1 MGRDPGVW
9 CVAGEQSRTDMNI
22 HEYQAKALLQEY
34 RVAVP
39 PGKVATTPAEAED
52 AARALGAP
60 VMVVKAQVHAGG
72 RGKAGGIKLAKST
85 SEVKTLAGEILGMT
99 LRSHQTGPEGKV
111 VRKVY
116 VEAGSEIDRELY
128 LGMLLDRAAEKLAI
142 IASTEGGMDIEEVA
156 ASTPEKIQ
164 TVHID
169 PNFGLSGFQVRQIGF
184 GLGLDA
190 GQVKQLD
197 GFLGGL
203 YQLFVEKDASL
214 AEINPL
220 VVTKNG
226 DLIALDAKLNF
237 DDSAL
242 YRHPELRELRDPEEE
257 DPRERAAK
265 EIDLSYVGLDG
276 DIGCMVNGAGLA
288 MATMDMIKVCGG
300 DPANFLDAGGGA
312 DKEKIAQ
319 AFKLILGDAN
329 VKAILVNIFGGIVRC
344 DLIAEGV
351 VAAAKEVGIQVPLV
365 VRLQGTRSEEGQKI
379 LSESNLEITPAE
391 TLQDAGEKAVAAAR
405 GTGA

>member
-1 MGRDPGVW
+1 
-9 CVAGEQSRTDMNI
+9 MNI
-22 HEYQAKALLQEY
+22 HEYQAKALLHEY
-34 RVAVP
+34 NVAIP

-128 LGMLLDRAAEKLAI
+128 LGMRLDRAAEKIAI

-156 ASTPEKIQ
+156 ASSPEKIQ
-164 TVHID
+164 TVHVD
-169 PNFGLSGFQVRQIGF
+169 PNFGLSGFQVRQVGF

-203 YQLFVEKDASL
+203 YRLFVEKDASL

-220 VVTKNG
+220 VVTKSG

-351 VAAAKEVGIQVPLV
+351 VAAAREVGIEVPLV
-365 VRLQGTRSEEGQKI
+365 VRLQGTRSEQGREI
-379 LSESNLEITPAE
+379 LSGSGLEIIAAE

>member
-1 MGRDPGVW
+1 
-9 CVAGEQSRTDMNI
+9 MNI

-34 RVAVP
+34 KVAVP

-312 DKEKIAQ
+312 DKDKIAQ

-351 VAAAKEVGIQVPLV
+351 VAAAKEVGIEVPLV
-365 VRLQGTRSEEGQKI
+365 VRLQGTRSEQGQKI
-379 LSESNLEITPAE
+379 LSESSLEIIAAE

>member
-1 MGRDPGVW
+1 
-9 CVAGEQSRTDMNI
+9 MNI
-22 HEYQAKALLQEY
+22 HEYQAKGLLQEY
-34 RVAVP
+34 QVAVP

-52 AARALGAP
+52 AARAIGAP

-116 VEAGSEIDRELY
+116 VEAGSEVDRELY
-128 LGMLLDRAAEKLAI
+128 LGMLLDRAAEKIAI

-164 TVHID
+164 TVHVD
-169 PNFGLSGFQVRQIGF
+169 PNFGLSGFQVRQIGA

-190 GQVKQLD
+190 GQVKQLSA
-197 GFLGGL
+197 FLGGL
-203 YQLFVEKDASL
+203 YRLFVDKDASL

-220 VVTKNG
+220 VVTKSG

-242 YRHPELRELRDPEEE
+242 YRHPEIRELRDPEEE

-312 DKEKIAQ
+312 DQEKIAQ

-351 VAAAKEVGIQVPLV
+351 VAAAKEVGIEVPLV
-365 VRLQGTRSEEGQKI
+365 VRLQGTRSEEGRGI
-379 LSESNLEITPAE
+379 LSKSGLKITPAE

-405 GTGA
+405 GAGA

>member
-1 MGRDPGVW
+1 
-9 CVAGEQSRTDMNI
+9 MNI
-22 HEYQAKALLQEY
+22 HEYQAKALLQKY
-34 RVAVP
+34 GVAVP
-39 PGKVATTPAEAED
+39 QGKVATTPAEAED

-72 RGKAGGIKLAKST
+72 RGKAGGIKLAKSA

-116 VEAGSEIDRELY
+116 VEEGSEIDRELY
-128 LGMLLDRAAEKLAI
+128 LGMLLDRAAERIAV
-142 IASTEGGMDIEEVA
+142 IASTEGGVDIEEVA
-156 ASTPEKIQ
+156 ASSPEKIQ
-164 TVHID
+164 TVHVD

-190 GQVKQLD
+190 GQVKQLEV
-197 GFLGGL
+197 FLGGL
-203 YQLFVEKDASL
+203 YRLFVGEDASL

-220 VVTKNG
+220 VVTKSG

-237 DDSAL
+237 DDSGL
-242 YRHPELRELRDPEEE
+242 YRHPGVRELRDPEEE

-312 DKEKIAQ
+312 DKDKIAQ
-319 AFKLILGDAN
+319 AFKLIVRDPN

-365 VRLQGTRSEEGQKI
+365 VRLQGTRSEQGQKI
-379 LSESNLEITPAE
+379 LSESNLEITSAE

>member
-1 MGRDPGVW
+1 
-9 CVAGEQSRTDMNI
+9 MNI

>member
-1 MGRDPGVW
+1 
-9 CVAGEQSRTDMNI
+9 MNV
-22 HEYQAKALLQEY
+22 HEYQAKTLLQEY
-34 RVAVP
+34 KVAIP
-39 PGKVATTPAEAED
+39 PGKMATTPAEAED

-128 LGMLLDRAAEKLAI
+128 LGMLLDRAAEKIAI

-164 TVHID
+164 TVHVD

-190 GQVKQLD
+190 DQVKQLN
-197 GFLGGL
+197 GFLSGL

-220 VVTKNG
+220 VVTKSG
-226 DLIALDAKLNF
+226 DLIALDAKLNL

-312 DKEKIAQ
+312 DQEKIAQ
-319 AFKLILGDAN
+319 AFKLILRDAK

-351 VAAAKEVGIQVPLV
+351 VAAAKELGIEVPLV
-365 VRLQGTRSEEGQKI
+365 VRLQGTRSAEGQKI
-379 LSESNLEITPAE
+379 LLESGLEIIPAE

>member
-1 MGRDPGVW
+1 
-9 CVAGEQSRTDMNI
+9 MNI
-22 HEYQAKALLQEY
+22 HEYQSKALLQEY

-52 AARALGAP
+52 VARALGTP

-169 PNFGLSGFQVRQIGF
+169 PNFGLSGFQVRQIGS

-220 VVTKNG
+220 VVTKNS

-312 DKEKIAQ
+312 DKDKIAQ

-365 VRLQGTRSEEGQKI
+365 VRLQGTRSEQGQKI
-379 LSESNLEITPAE
+379 LSESDLEIIAAE